1 MLGGD
6 IFEFFLVFFEKV
18 RQNGLKT
25 GSRPRPVLE
34 ANPTFGHLFLK
45 LEKPRISS
53 ARNLLR

>member
-25 GSRPRPVLE
+25 GSRPRPVLK
-34 ANPTFGHLFLK
+34 ANPTFGHLFF
-45 LEKPRISS
+45 ET
-53 ARNLLR
+53 